1 MTLLRDYE
9 QALVS
14 WVGKGTLSAD
24 PRGPEGTVVEIPIIY
39 KGFTTIPGGF
49 FPLGFQPSTVCQARA
64 KGGKVDVEPENVQPV
79 DSGPVPF
86 LRVQGHIFG

>member
-39 KGFTTIPGGF
+39 DGF
-49 FPLGFQPSTVCQARA
+49 
-64 KGGKVDVEPENVQPV
+64 
-79 DSGPVPF
+79 
-86 LRVQGHIFG
+86 